1 MKKTLKPR
9 KYIIKENEEYENN
22 LINLTFNNASN
33 KKIYYLSSF
42 PYLYILSRGRRNTKV
57 WKRKKK
63 YWKKRK
69 VSNSLS

>member
-33 KKIYYLSSF
+33 KKIYYFSSF

-63 YWKKRK
+63 ILEKEKGK
-69 VSNSLS
+69 